1 MRKIYKSL
9 LRLRE
14 QEKQEKIREFQKA
27 EAERREHKQILDH
40 QKERLEEER
49 EKRHDTIGMIALHDY
64 LNMQRH
70 IEIKEGEKKQQ
81 DLDAVAEGKR
91 ENMKE
96 AQVEFRV
103 MEEVISNIQDKED
116 KELERKQN
124 IFLDEL
130 GGIGWRKNQ
139 NSNS

>member
-14 QEKQEKIREFQKA
+14 QEKQEKIRAFQEA
-27 EAERREHKQILDH
+27 EAERREHQQHLDH
-40 QKERLEEER
+40 QKDRLEEER
-49 EKRHDTIGMIALHDY
+49 DKRHDTIGMIALHDY

-81 DLDAVAEGKR
+81 DLDTVAESKR
-91 ENMKE
+91 EMMKE

-103 MEEVISNIQDKED
+103 MEEVISSIEEKEE

-130 GGIGWRKNQ
+130 GGIAWRKNQ
-139 NSNS
+139 NNK